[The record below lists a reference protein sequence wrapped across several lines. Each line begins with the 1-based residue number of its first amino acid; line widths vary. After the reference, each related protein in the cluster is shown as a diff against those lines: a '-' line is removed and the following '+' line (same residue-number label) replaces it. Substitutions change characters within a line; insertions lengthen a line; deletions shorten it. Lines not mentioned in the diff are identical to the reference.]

1 MRAGNLYRRVRF
13 YEKVTTRNDYNAS
26 VETWPAVTCST
37 RGEIRHT
44 GGDRILSAE
53 EKFYSRTMELTIRY
67 REGLNEEM
75 RVRIDEGSDWYQI
88 SAPLEEIGR
97 REGLRIILEKI
108 NS

>member
-1 MRAGNLYRRVRF
+1 MRAGNLYHRIDF
-13 YEKVTTRNDYNAS
+13 YGKVTTRNDYNAS
-26 VETWPAVTCST
+26 VETWPSVTVST

-44 GGDRILSAE
+44 GGDRTLSAE

-75 RVRIDEGSDWYQI
+75 RVKIDGGTDWYQI
-88 SAPLEEIGR
+88 SAPIEEIGR

-108 NS
+108 NT

>member
-1 MRAGNLYRRVRF
+1 
-13 YEKVTTRNDYNAS
+13 
-26 VETWPAVTCST
+26 
-37 RGEIRHT
+37 
-44 GGDRILSAE
+44 
-53 EKFYSRTMELTIRY
+53 MELTIRY